1 MSESAAGTA
10 DPASGR
16 IVVGLDGSPSS
27 EEALRWA
34 LHQAALTGWPVEAV
48 IAWELPPYFGYA
60 PGSEIDFRG
69 EAAEVL
75 EASVRAVVG
84 AEGDVPVSRLVLR
97 GHPARVLLDASD
109 GARLLV
115 VGSRG
120 RGGFAGMLLG
130 SVSQH
135 VIAQATCPV
144 VVLHDR
150 GVPAPAGQ
158 AGGAP

>member
-1 MSESAAGTA
+1 MSEIPAGTA
-10 DPASGR
+10 APASGR

-27 EEALRWA
+27 EEALRWG
-34 LHQAALTGWPVEAV
+34 LRQARLTGWPVEAV
-48 IAWELPPYFGYA
+48 IAWDLPPYFGYA

-75 EASVRAVVG
+75 EASVRNVVG
-84 AEGDVPVSRLVLR
+84 EGAVPVSRLVLR
-97 GHPARVLLDASD
+97 GHPARVLLDASE
-109 GARLLV
+109 GAGLLV

-135 VIAQATCPV
+135 VIAQASCPV

-150 GVPAPAGQ
+150 GVPAPAGPP
-158 AGGAP
+158 GRTP